1 VWVSVGTGSSGHPHH
16 PNHITVV
23 NRPGGQAT
31 TRRGYSHMRRLIP
44 TSSANDEWAESV
56 PMLREAYYSQSLE
69 SGLAILGCFT
79 PDTPIL
85 GIATIADMLG
95 MHRSTT
101 HRYVI
106 TLVALGYLEQIASGR
121 KYRLALSAT
130 TLGMGTM
137 NSIGLQEH
145 ARSFLRDL
153 AQRSGYTVSLATLDG
168 PAIQYVERV
177 PGRRRGRRR
186 AMAID
191 VGSRLPAHC
200 TAMGKLLLASLPAA
214 PRRVVLSELTLT
226 KTGPK
231 TITSKSRL
239 NQELREIRETDL
251 AVNDQELLR
260 GLIAIA
266 APVRDITREVVA
278 AVSMTADQS
287 VIDLEALAGKL
298 SPHLISTADRISA
311 RLGYR
316 REDESYGS
324 R

>member
-1 VWVSVGTGSSGHPHH
+1 
-16 PNHITVV
+16 
-23 NRPGGQAT
+23 
-31 TRRGYSHMRRLIP
+31 
-44 TSSANDEWAESV
+44 
-56 PMLREAYYSQSLE
+56 MLREAYYSQSLE

-106 TLVALGYLEQIASGR
+106 ILVALGYLEPIVAGR
-121 KYRLALSAT
+121 KYRLALSTT

-137 NSIGLQEH
+137 NSISLQEH

-153 AQRSGYTVSLATLDG
+153 SQRSGYTISLAILDG

-177 PGRRRGRRR
+177 PGRRRGRRQIIT
-186 AMAID
+186 ID
-191 VGSRLPAHC
+191 VGSRMPAHC

-239 NQELREIRETDL
+239 NQELREIRETGI
-251 AVNDQELLR
+251 AVSDEELLP

-266 APVRDITREVVA
+266 APVRDTAREVVA
-278 AVSMTADQS
+278 AVGMTADHS
-287 VIDLEALAGKL
+287 VIDLEALAREL

-316 REDESYGS
+316 REDESYDA